1 MKKVVIYPGRFQPM
15 LSHHVKVY
23 RAIEQMFP
31 EADVYIGTSDKV
43 EAGKSP
49 FNFEEKRQIAKAH
62 GIDPSKVLL
71 APRPYHNMDYEANF
85 SKMSDNFDPKKVEIF
100 FAVGEKDVRER
111 FPMNNVDAKTGLDM
125 KVRGEPGPKY
135 YQMINTYKQDPQPMS
150 VRGYIAPI
158 ENVMDDMEEVSSASA
173 FRVALNNAP
182 DIESAKQIF
191 TRQFGEMNNQV
202 FDLVYKKIVGEKMSE
217 DLNILRKLAGMEV
230 QEDAP
235 VEFETEI
242 NPGKVMFLEPGKSS
256 AQYSI
261 ANRFPEGSDPNDPEV
276 KKEQFIQALLKSP
289 ANLLSEINERI
300 DPKDENSLAVSTKLS
315 KIIDTLTD
323 RYKEGS
329 LLALDDDDKKFAMK
343 VVQVAIKDM
352 DLVAGDDSEP
362 EDDMKPEPTELDAL
376 DSITNPMDKKESVD
390 LSDIRSDYGIAEGVY
405 ANYVMYIGPNGEHL
419 GTEDYDG
426 ELDSDMMSQMVS
438 DEECKMLCDKHNID
452 HKEIVGCL
460 KFDKGEA
467 ITDAGEELPDGT
479 HAFYG
484 GKDEIM
490 GEGKVKDMAMDQA
503 EAFYDK
509 VAKFVDDQNDIEQAI
524 VSAWEDSEDNP
535 PDWALDDETKDI
547 LIQNN
552 LLQPEQEE
560 PEMEESALE
569 GDLEQESFDH
579 SAEQSRE
586 EEEYNR
592 LVTAYENSEED
603 LAEVLGMSMEELDQE
618 MTEYAMDHNLHMDDD
633 RDDVVHGW
641 IESLVD
647 NADWK
652 DHGEQD
658 YDVEEGYEDID
669 YIERHQRHMAPIQ
682 RANKN
687 KPKRCEEC
695 GRMEKDCK
703 CPGHDHEL
711 TDDLNRLRKLSGLDN

>member
-43 EAGKSP
+43 EPGKSP

-85 SKMSDNFDPKKVEIF
+85 SKMSDNFDPEKVEIF

-135 YQMINTYKQDPQPMS
+135 YQMINTYKKDPQPMS

-173 FRVALNNAP
+173 FRVSLNNAP

-217 DLNILRKLAGMEV
+217 DLNILRRLAGMDV

-329 LLALDDDDKKFAMK
+329 LLALEDDDKKFAMK

-376 DSITNPMDKKESVD
+376 DNITNPMDRKESVD
-390 LSDIRSDYGIAEGVY
+390 LSDIRSDYGVDEGR
-405 ANYVMYIGPNGEHL
+405 
-419 GTEDYDG
+419 
-426 ELDSDMMSQMVS
+426 
-438 DEECKMLCDKHNID
+438 
-452 HKEIVGCL
+452 
-460 KFDKGEA
+460 
-467 ITDAGEELPDGT
+467 
-479 HAFYG
+479 
-484 GKDEIM
+484 
-490 GEGKVKDMAMDQA
+490 VKDSGMDAA

-509 VAKFVDDQNDIEQAI
+509 VSKYVDDQNDIEQAI
-524 VSAWEDSEDNP
+524 ISAWEDSDDNP

-547 LIQNN
+547 LVQNN
-552 LLQPEQEE
+552 LIEPEMEE
-560 PEMEESALE
+560 PEMEES
-569 GDLEQESFDH
+569 FDA

-586 EEEYNR
+586 EEAYNE
-592 LVTAYENSEED
+592 LIIAYENGEED
-603 LAEVLGMSMEELDQE
+603 LAEVLGLSMQELDQE

-633 RDDVVHGW
+633 RDEVVHGY
-641 IESLVD
+641 IEQVVD

-652 DHGEQD
+652 DHGEPDQ
-658 YDVEEGYEDID
+658 
-669 YIERHQRHMAPIQ
+669 
-682 RANKN
+682 
-687 KPKRCEEC
+687 
-695 GRMEKDCK
+695 
-703 CPGHDHEL
+703 EL
-711 TDDLNRLRKLSGLDN
+711 TDDLNRLRKLSGLDEQSTKTVNGMTVMSDGSPLSFSDWRSETERETGRQMKRSPEDQKRDYNMYLNRCKNS